1 MAKITTVYF
10 VRHCLPDSAIA
21 DDRNRPLTAEGLSD
35 AFKVRD
41 VLKDKA
47 VNVFV
52 SSPYRRSIESIQ
64 RAAEFFHLEIETDER
79 LRERKV
85 GKSSGDDVLKKRW
98 SDFSFAESGGECIG
112 SVQQRNISALKEILE
127 RHAGKTVVIGTHGT
141 ALSSILNYFD
151 SSFGAEDF
159 LKIVNFMPW
168 IVKMEFDGENLVS
181 KTDIFHIAKA
191 F

>member
-10 VRHCLPDSAIA
+10 VRHSLPDFSVA

-47 VNVFV
+47 VDAFV
-52 SSPYRRSIESIQ
+52 SSPYRRSVESVQ

-85 GKSSGDDVLKKRW
+85 GEAKGDDVLRRRW

-112 SVQQRNISALKEILE
+112 SVQQRNIAALRDILE
-127 RHAGKTVVIGTHGT
+127 KYEGKTVVIGTHGT

-159 LKIVNFMPW
+159 LKIVSFMPW
-168 IVKMEFDGENLVS
+168 VLKMEFDGKNLVS
-181 KTDIFHIAKA
+181 KTDVFHIAKA

>member
-47 VNVFV
+47 VDVFV

-64 RAAEFFHLEIETDER
+64 RAADFFHLEIETDER
-79 LRERKV
+79 LRERKA
-85 GKSSGDDVLKKRW
+85 GESSGDDVLKKRW

-112 SVQQRNISALKEILE
+112 SVQQRNIAALKEILE

-168 IVKMEFDGENLVS
+168 IVEMEFDGENLVS

-191 F
+191 L